1 MKSMD
6 LAIFLSF
13 LCICSY
19 VLTVIGSMLPALFSR
34 WYTLFIQNML
44 FVWLCLDNFTL
55 VCDLRNALDAEGLSQ
70 SRVDSLERK
79 TAHFSAA
86 LADAELRL
94 AHAIDQVAAV
104 ENKCRNLE
112 KCLRSA
118 VEINTGPS
126 F

>member
-1 MKSMD
+1 ME

-55 VCDLRNALDAEGLSQ
+55 VCDLRNAFDAEGLSQ
-70 SRVDSLERK
+70 SRVDLLERK

-86 LADAELRL
+86 LADTELRL
-94 AHAIDQVAAV
+94 ARAIDQVAAV

>member
-1 MKSMD
+1 ME

-55 VCDLRNALDAEGLSQ
+55 VCDLRNAFDAEGLSQ
-70 SRVDSLERK
+70 SRVDLLERK

-86 LADAELRL
+86 LADSELRL
-94 AHAIDQVAAV
+94 ALAIDQVAAV